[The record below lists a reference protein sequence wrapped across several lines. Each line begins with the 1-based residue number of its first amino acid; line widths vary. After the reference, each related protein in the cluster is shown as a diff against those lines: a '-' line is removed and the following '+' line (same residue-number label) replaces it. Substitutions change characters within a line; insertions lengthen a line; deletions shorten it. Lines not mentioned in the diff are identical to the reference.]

1 MTGHPRKNSVAFSG
15 KGDTFYPLNVMAL
28 FWILVLSAWPCLTE
42 WVRGPVLLNFYV
54 LKRSALI
61 MRRFLGTEH

>member
-28 FWILVLSAWPCLTE
+28 FSILVLSAWPCLTE
-42 WVRGPVLLNFYV
+42 WVRGLV
-54 LKRSALI
+54 
-61 MRRFLGTEH
+61 